1 MISVLKGLNLHLFWV
16 LFIEGE
22 LLSITTNCTEYVS
35 CLVEMFKM
43 QLSITDILDQIYTD
57 NLTFLGLITTD
68 FGRQTKVS
76 FGITLACASVSI
88 LNFVTQSFVWGE
100 TF

>member
-1 MISVLKGLNLHLFWV
+1 
-16 LFIEGE
+16 
-22 LLSITTNCTEYVS
+22 
-35 CLVEMFKM
+35 M

-88 LNFVTQSFVWGE
+88 LNFVTQSFV
-100 TF
+100 